1 MAIVEQQAVIDRF
14 EGTLAVLLVGEDE
27 RMRHVPVSR
36 MPSGAREGDWMK
48 ICLTDG
54 EITSIQTDPAET
66 QRRRSLIE
74 SKLEH
79 LRRKKRIE

>member
-1 MAIVEQQAVIDRF
+1 MAIVEQQAVIDRI
-14 EGTLAVLLVGEDE
+14 EGSLAVILVGEDE
-27 RMRHVPVSR
+27 RMRQVPVSR

-48 ICLTDG
+48 IRLTDG
-54 EITSIQTDPAET
+54 EITSIQTDPEET

-74 SKLEH
+74 AKLEQ